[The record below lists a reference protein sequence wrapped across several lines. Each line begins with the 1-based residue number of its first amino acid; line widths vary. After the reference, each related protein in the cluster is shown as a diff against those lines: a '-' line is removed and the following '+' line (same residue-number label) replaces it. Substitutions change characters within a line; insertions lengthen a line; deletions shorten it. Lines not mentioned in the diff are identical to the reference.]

1 MSNYPGYNPQ
11 GQFQQPGQGFAPPQ
25 PMQPGTGFAPPSGG
39 SPFPMQPGQG
49 FAVPP
54 PPGGSFASAPMQ
66 PGRGFAPPPPGT
78 IGGGRTAPPPPM
90 GGGSMS
96 MQNLNAAMGGMNLNQ
111 SNGFQP
117 PPPGSSVPLPPPG
130 SAQVPAPPAPM
141 NQFAPGTQPGAP
153 QGFVDADVDFD
164 NIIPKEIF
172 RSTTSTLPTS
182 AAMAASCKVPTGGIL
197 RPFSNLEDSEMDVI
211 QPGAAGI
218 IRCKRCRTYVNPFVG
233 WLENGR
239 RWRCN
244 ICTQLNETPSAYF
257 CHLDEKNQRR
267 DVAQRPELRQTV
279 VEWVAPSE
287 YMVRAP
293 QAPAFFFV
301 LDVSMNAVRTG
312 MLASAASAIKR
323 SLDDLPGGERTMVGF
338 ITFDNAV
345 HYYSLKPGMA
355 NPQMLVVA
363 DLNELFVP
371 LPDDLLVYLKDSRDA
386 VESFLDNLPTMFVRN
401 TVADSC
407 LGPALKAAFTVMKA
421 IGGKMSVFQSTIPT
435 LGDGALKS
443 RENSRLMGTP
453 NEVKL
458 LMPEVTWYKDTAIEF
473 SRAQI
478 SVDMYLFPNQYI
490 DVAALC
496 ELPKLTAGNLHSY
509 VGFNPQTDGAKFE
522 SRLHR
527 SLTQQTAFEAV
538 LRIRCTKGM
547 RISNFYG
554 NFFIRGTDLLALPN
568 CSADSVFGFD
578 LVHDEQSINT
588 PYVTIQSALLYTTS
602 DGERRIRVATQVLK
616 TTSRVTEFME
626 SVDSEACAT
635 LLAKQ
640 AMSVAI
646 KSNLD
651 NARNRLQQ
659 TCVDM
664 INASKSGDKRTVS
677 GYTVQQQ
684 SSSDGGQKVPIN
696 MELLPLYTLSLLKN
710 VAFRGGTDVHPDER
724 ISAHMLLSSMYV
736 KDTLTFIHP
745 RLFAIH
751 EMDGRAGMPVSE
763 GESYETVGR
772 NNILLPQGVGLSVD
786 RLNSQGAY
794 LLDNGIDTFVW
805 LGRASN
811 PALLVALFGVDSL
824 DNVDPNTMKL
834 ITSGN
839 DVASRLNSIV
849 QALHEEADPDLPSV
863 TPKIQIIREGDMALE
878 ARFFWNFVEDRAQF
892 NGGTYSYA
900 EFMEFCN
907 KAPGSSPPAPPGPPG
922 PGAMGRGVPTPTP
935 SATMPPAPRG
945 PMPPG
950 PPGPP
955 GLGHMAPPSGG
966 SYGSGTN
973 YGIPPAAPASGPSP
987 PSMPGSVR
995 PPMSG
1000 PPSSGM
1006 GPPTI
1011 RPPGSGPPRMGGGVP
1026 PPQPS
1031 TSGPSPSSGGYRM
1044 PPPPGSAPPSGYGMP
1059 PPPGAGYPSPP
1070 TSNASYA
1077 APPGPARQYGMP
1089 PPPR

>member
-1 MSNYPGYNPQ
+1 M
-11 GQFQQPGQGFAPPQ
+11 QQPGQGFAPPQ
-25 PMQPGTGFAPPSGG
+25 PMQPGKGFAPPSGG
-39 SPFPMQPGQG
+39 SGYPMQPGQG
-49 FAVPP
+49 FAPP
-54 PPGGSFASAPMQ
+54 PPAGSFASPPMQ

-78 IGGGRTAPPPPM
+78 SAGMMAPPPPL
-90 GGGSMS
+90 GGGGGMP

-111 SNGFQP
+111 TNGFQP
-117 PPPGSSVPLPPPG
+117 PPPGSSMPPPPPG
-130 SAQVPAPPAPM
+130 AGQVPAPPAPM
-141 NQFAPGTQPGAP
+141 NQFVPGAQPDSP

-164 NIIPKEIF
+164 NVIPQEIF
-172 RSTTSTLPTS
+172 RSTTSTVPTS

-197 RPFSNLEDSEMDVI
+197 RPFSNLQGSEMDVI

-257 CHLDEKNQRR
+257 CHLDERNQRR
-267 DVAQRPELRQTV
+267 DVAHRPELRQSV

-293 QAPAFFFV
+293 QAPAYFFV
-301 LDVSMNAVRTG
+301 LDVSMNAVRSG

-323 SLDDLPGGERTMVGF
+323 SLDDLPGGERTMIGF
-338 ITFDNAV
+338 ITFDNSV
-345 HYYSLKPGMA
+345 HYYSLKPGVA

-371 LPDDLLVYLKDSRDA
+371 LPDDLLVYLKDSREA
-386 VESFLDNLPTMFVRN
+386 VESFLDNLPSMFMRN
-401 TVADSC
+401 TVTESC

-458 LMPEVTWYKDTAIEF
+458 LIPEVTWYKDTAIEF

-496 ELPKLTAGNLHSY
+496 ELPKLTAGNLHTY
-509 VGFNPQTDGAKFE
+509 VGFNPKVDGAKFE
-522 SRLHR
+522 SRLCR
-527 SLTQQTAFEAV
+527 CLTQQTAFEAV

-626 SVDSEACAT
+626 SVDSEACAA

-640 AMSVAI
+640 AMNVAI

-651 NARNRLQQ
+651 NARNRLHQ
-659 TCVDM
+659 TCMDM
-664 INASKSGDKRTVS
+664 INAAKSGDKRTVS

-684 SSSDGGQKVPIN
+684 SSSEGGQKVPDN
-696 MELLPLYTLSLLKN
+696 MALLPLYTLSLLKN

-724 ISAHMLLSSMYV
+724 ISAHMSLLSMFV

-751 EMDGRAGMPVSE
+751 EMNGQAGMPTNE
-763 GESYETVGR
+763 DESYETVGR
-772 NNILLPQGVGLSVD
+772 NNILLPEGVGLSVD
-786 RLNSQGAY
+786 RLNSQGVY
-794 LLDNGIDTFVW
+794 LLDNGNDTFIWV
-805 LGRASN
+805 GRASN
-811 PALLVALFGVDSL
+811 PAIVVALFGVESL
-824 DNVDPNTMKL
+824 ENVDLNNIEL

-839 DVASRLNSIV
+839 DLASRLHSII
-849 QALHEEADPDLPSV
+849 QALHEEADPDLPSL

-878 ARFFWNFVEDRAQF
+878 ARFFWNFVEDGAQF

-900 EFMEFCN
+900 EFMELCN

-922 PGAMGRGVPTPTP
+922 QGSMGRNVSAPGPT
-935 SATMPPAPRG
+935 ATIPPAPRG

-950 PPGPP
+950 PPAP
-955 GLGHMAPPSGG
+955 GNMAPPSGG
-966 SYGSGTN
+966 PYGQGTSYGVPN
-973 YGIPPAAPASGPSP
+973 APASGPP

-995 PPMSG
+995 PPMTG
-1000 PPSSGM
+1000 PPSATGM
-1006 GPPTI
+1006 APPTI
-1011 RPPGSGPPRMGGGVP
+1011 RPPGSGPPRMSGGMP
-1026 PPQPS
+1026 PPPPAG
-1031 TSGPSPSSGGYRM
+1031 SGPSPSSGGYRM
-1044 PPPPGSAPPSGYGMP
+1044 PPPPGSGPPNGYGMP
-1059 PPPGAGYPSPP
+1059 PPPGAAYSSPP
-1070 TSNASYA
+1070 TSNTGYA
-1077 APPGPARQYGMP
+1077 APPGPPRQYGMP